1 MRSQVRRL
9 KISAHSSSFPVAD
22 PRPEVRSSAW
32 GRVGPQGRLR
42 NYSAPRCPSWAERQG
57 REQYSR
63 VLPPASAVGLGHAC
77 WGLRFRWEARSSGH
91 TPNHFP
97 SHVGLR
103 LLLGPKYKPQWPDH
117 TGPEKAPYKQPSPPW
132 SRDRR
137 EPPPLGLR
145 SRPPA
150 FSPAPG
156 PTKGLWG
163 ECCGNWAKRAVS
175 GFPSCQPAACRGVTS
190 STGQ

>member
-9 KISAHSSSFPVAD
+9 KISAHSSLFPVAD
-22 PRPEVRSSAW
+22 PALRCGAQPGAVWGHGAGYVTTAPPGVHPGQSAK
-32 GRVGPQGRLR
+32 
-42 NYSAPRCPSWAERQG
+42 AE
-57 REQYSR
+57 SNTAMFS
-63 VLPPASAVGLGHAC
+63 PSAVGLGHAC
-77 WGLRFRWEARSSGH
+77 WGLRFRWEARSTGY

-145 SRPPA
+145 SQPPA
-150 FSPAPG
+150 SSPPPG